1 MKVSNPQPTAIH
13 HGQNEVLKHCIPNYK
28 KYCILGLG
36 VFDILAC
43 LCVLVFRGFPSMRI
57 EAILNFGEY
66 LVPIVVPL
74 TIIAYTADVGMVVFL
89 SFERYLGAFHLNP
102 F

>member
-1 MKVSNPQPTAIH
+1 M
-13 HGQNEVLKHCIPNYK
+13 
-28 KYCILGLG
+28 YCILGLG
-36 VFDILAC
+36 VFDFLVC

-57 EAILNFGEY
+57 EGISDFGEY

-74 TIIAYTADVGMVVFL
+74 TMIAYTADVGMTVFL
-89 SFERYLGAFHLNP
+89 SFERYIGGCHLSL